1 MLGTIHHKN
10 RSRQRETAMTTDI
23 LDEVIP
29 LRGASHSDVIHYG
42 VDTPMRYSECYAVLG
57 DGRIVRL
64 RNARQ
69 FVGWT
74 GMNGSRRLL
83 FANGDRQIELR
94 RAAQRGFE
102 INPPKSGS
110 KYVTRDG
117 GLHYA
122 I

>member
-1 MLGTIHHKN
+1 MTAEFLDKML
-10 RSRQRETAMTTDI
+10 
-23 LDEVIP
+23 P
-29 LRGASHSDVIHYG
+29 LRNASHADVEHYG
-42 VDTPMRYSECYAVLG
+42 VDIPTRYSECYAKLN

-83 FANGDRQIELR
+83 FADGENQIELR
-94 RAAQRGFE
+94 RAADRGFR
-102 INPPKSGS
+102 IDKPQSGC

-117 GLHYA
+117 SLHYTN
-122 I
+122 